1 MERLKMHQI
10 RDIIY
15 RLRSSQSDRRIA
27 RDLGCSRNT
36 VRHYHERCERLG
48 YLDAGSPLPSDQ
60 QLLESL
66 GPAPKPPQA
75 PSTVEPYRALVV
87 DWVNQHIEMSA
98 ILMRLQQSHGYT
110 GSYSSV
116 RRFVRQVCPGEKRVV
131 VRIETGPGQVA
142 QVDFGGVGTLRD
154 SRTGTVRKAYC
165 FVMTLCFSRHM
176 YVQFVF
182 DQTIAT
188 WVSCHV
194 NAFDFFG
201 GVPKEIV
208 VDNLKAAILRAALED
223 AVLCVPYSRLAQH
236 NGFLIHPCRPA
247 TPQHKGKVENQVRYV
262 QRSLMNG
269 YDFLDERDANNRAR
283 DWVMGHAGERIHG
296 TTQQQPLR
304 LFLQEEKAV
313 LMPLPVEPFDL
324 RTVRPAM
331 LHPDCHI
338 VLEKSYY
345 SAPHIYVGQ
354 KVEAHVYT
362 DTVQIYV
369 GAELVRTH
377 QRATRP
383 GQRMT
388 NPDDYP
394 PGKSIYLMRTP
405 NYCRRKAIVVGESCV
420 ELVDQLFSR
429 AQPLDHLRAVQ
440 ALIGLI
446 DKYGERRLEAACA
459 RALAFGDP
467 SYRRVKKILA
477 AGAEDLAIPFCSEL
491 HHIEP
496 RQQYAFAR
504 AAEEFFS
511 GLFEEETISKC

>member
-10 RDIIY
+10 RDIVY
-15 RLRSSQSDRRIA
+15 RLRNNQSDRRIA
-27 RDLGCSRNT
+27 RDLACSRNT
-36 VRHYHERCERLG
+36 IRHYRERCGGLG
-48 YLDAGSPLPSDQ
+48 YLDATSPLPTDQ
-60 QLLESL
+60 QLLEDL
-66 GPAPKPPQA
+66 GPASKPPRY

-87 DWVNQHIEMSA
+87 GWVSQHIEMST
-98 ILMRLQQSHGYT
+98 ILMRLQQSHGYA
-110 GSYSSV
+110 GSYSAV
-116 RRFVRQVCPGEKRVV
+116 RRFVRQACPGEKRVV
-131 VRIETGPGQVA
+131 VRIETAPGQVA
-142 QVDFGGVGTLRD
+142 QVDFGGVGMLVD
-154 SRTGTVRKAYC
+154 SRTGKLRKAYC

-188 WVSCHV
+188 WVACHI

-223 AVLCVPYSRLAQH
+223 AVLCAPYSRLAQH
-236 NGFLIHPCRPA
+236 FAFLIHPCRPR
-247 TPQHKGKVENQVRYV
+247 TPEHKGKVENQVHYV
-262 QRSLMNG
+262 QRSLVNG

-283 DWVMGHAGERIHG
+283 DWILGHAGERIHG

-304 LFLQEEKAV
+304 LFQQEEKAV
-313 LMPLPVEPFDL
+313 LMPVPVESFDL

-354 KVEAHVYT
+354 QVEAHIYT
-362 DTVQIYV
+362 HTVLIYV

-377 QRATRP
+377 ERATRP

-394 PGKSIYLMRTP
+394 PGKSIYLQRTP
-405 NYCRRKAIVVGESCV
+405 NHCRRKAVVVGEACV
-420 ELVDQLFSR
+420 ALVDQLFSR
-429 AQPLDHLRAVQ
+429 AQPLDHMRAVQ

-459 RALAFGDP
+459 RALAYGDP
-467 SYRRVKKILA
+467 SYRRVKKILE
-477 AGAEDLAIPFCSEL
+477 AGAESLTLPFCA
-491 HHIEP
+491 P
-496 RQQYAFAR
+496 CKQPQQQYAFAR
-504 AAEEFFS
+504 ATEEFFS
-511 GLFEEETISKC
+511 GLFDEEVTKC

>member
-15 RLRSSQSDRRIA
+15 RLRNGQSDRRIA
-27 RDLGCSRNT
+27 RDLACSRNT
-36 VRHYHERCERLG
+36 IRHYHERCERLG
-48 YLDAGSPLPSDQ
+48 YLDAASPLPSDQ
-60 QLLESL
+60 QLLEAL
-66 GPAPKPPQA
+66 GPAPKPPQS
-75 PSTVEPYRALVV
+75 PSTVEPYRALVIG
-87 DWVNQHIEMSA
+87 WVNQHMEMA
-98 ILMRLQQSHGYT
+98 TILMRLQQSHGYT
-110 GSYSSV
+110 GSYSAV
-116 RRFVRQVCPGEKRVV
+116 RRFVRQTCPAEKRIVI
-131 VRIETGPGQVA
+131 RIETGPGQVA
-142 QVDFGGVGTLRD
+142 QVDFGGVGLLVD
-154 SRTGTVRKAYC
+154 SRTGKLRRAYC

-188 WVSCHV
+188 WVACHI

-208 VDNLKAAILRAALED
+208 VDNLKAAVLRAALED

-236 NGFLIHPCRPA
+236 CEFLIHPCRPG
-247 TPQHKGKVENQVRYV
+247 TPEHKGKVENQVKYV
-262 QRSLMNG
+262 QRSLVNG
-269 YDFLDERDANNRAR
+269 HDFLDERDANNRAR

-304 LFLQEEKAV
+304 LFLQEEKAA
-313 LMPLPVEPFDL
+313 LMPLPFEPFDL
-324 RTVRPAM
+324 RTVRPAKV
-331 LHPDCHI
+331 HPDCHI

-345 SAPHIYVGQ
+345 SAPHIYSGQ
-354 KVEAHVYT
+354 QVEAHVYAH
-362 DTVQIYV
+362 TVQIYV

-377 QRATRP
+377 ERATRP

-388 NPDDYP
+388 NLDDYP
-394 PGKSIYLMRTP
+394 PGKSIYLMRSP
-405 NYCRRKAIVVGESCV
+405 SFCRRKAVVVGEACV
-420 ELVDQLFSR
+420 EVVDQLFSR

-459 RALAFGDP
+459 RALAYGDP
-467 SYRRVKKILA
+467 SYRRVKKILE
-477 AGAEDLAIPFCSEL
+477 AGAEDIPLPLCAEQNQR
-491 HHIEP
+491 P

-504 AAEEFFS
+504 AAGEFFS
-511 GLFEEETISKC
+511 GLFDEETMPKC